1 MVWVNL
7 LPWRA
12 RQQQHILRQ
21 SIVIALS
28 AGAIVTLIAML
39 LFISARDRQQ
49 QLQTNSDALI
59 AASKEAE
66 QRLHQLQQAL
76 ALQQQLNNAWAH
88 YQAQQ
93 QLAQQWL
100 DFFMHL
106 GSLMPKALWLTQLQR
121 NADTLTFAGRGYAM
135 QEIAD
140 FRQRLAEQPLLLQVK
155 LGSVTRQPGGEL
167 SFRIDA
173 RVKQGGERWM
183 TH

>member
-7 LPWRA
+7 LPWRV
-12 RQQQHILRQ
+12 RQQHYILRQ
-21 SIVIALS
+21 SMVIALG
-28 AGAIVTLIAML
+28 AGAIVTLIATL

-49 QLQTNSDALI
+49 QLQTNADALI
-59 AASKEAE
+59 AASKEAD

-76 ALQQQLNNAWAH
+76 ALQQQLSKAWSY

-100 DFFMHL
+100 DFFMRL
-106 GSLMPKALWLTQLQR
+106 GSLMPEALWLTQLQR
-121 NADTLTFAGRGYAM
+121 NADILTFVGRGYAM

-140 FRQRLAEQPLLLQVK
+140 FRQKLAEQPLLLQVK

-173 RVKQGGERWM
+173 HIKQVVNDG
-183 TH
+183 